1 PLAAAFGRR
10 YPTVGFDI
18 DPNRIREL
26 QAGHD
31 RTREVLPDDLGNSRK
46 LRFASEVADIAGC
59 NVYIVSVPTPVDRH
73 KRPDMRPLELASQT
87 VGSVLKR
94 GDVVVYESTVYPGAT
109 EEECVPI
116 LERASGLRLNEDFFV
131 GYSPER
137 INPGD

>member
-1 PLAAAFGRR
+1 MSIPATYTQEQAAQLKAGVSAKPPIVLDVAAARIGVIGLGYVGLPLAAAFGRR

-59 NVYIVSVPTPVDRH
+59 N
-73 KRPDMRPLELASQT
+73 
-87 VGSVLKR
+87 
-94 GDVVVYESTVYPGAT
+94 
-109 EEECVPI
+109 
-116 LERASGLRLNEDFFV
+116 
-131 GYSPER
+131 
-137 INPGD
+137 